1 MEPSETDQ
9 EYALYLRYQELSYPD
24 GPGQYVPR
32 PSVTELVERGWPVHT
47 PALSK
52 VYRWHARAR
61 EYDRKMEQAK
71 TKGFA
76 RAASAWAARHSELLD
91 DLEQIG
97 SLEIK
102 AMLRRTIDNPGQM
115 PPRLALAIVQL
126 VAKERRLLAGEPT
139 EIQGRVPV
147 EEIDPADLPMLRAM
161 ALKYG
166 KVT

>member
-1 MEPSETDQ
+1 VDPSETDT
-9 EYALYLRYQELSYPD
+9 EYALYLRYQELAWPD
-24 GPGQYVPR
+24 GPGRFVPR
-32 PSVTELVERGWPVHT
+32 AAPKELVADGWPSHV
-47 PALSK
+47 PALFQA
-52 VYRWHARAR
+52 YRWAQRAR
-61 EYDRKMEQAK
+61 DYDRKMEAAK
-71 TKGFA
+71 AKGFT
-76 RAASAWAARHSELLD
+76 RAATAWAARHSELLD

-97 SLEIK
+97 SIEIK
-102 AMLRRTIDNPGQM
+102 AMLKRSIENPGQM